1 MKLKI
6 FCLVLIVIQ
15 LQGCVYAQS
24 EDGLLKLILLKD
36 YQNARCLDGSSPG
49 FYFREGYAEGK
60 NNFMIHLQGGAWC
73 QGNSE
78 EEIIDSCLQR
88 STTSLGSSSFW
99 PLNMTNS
106 ANLDLSIPNNPAFYN
121 WNVIFV
127 NYCDG
132 FAYQGN
138 SQKEL
143 NQNTTLYFRGKE
155 NMIALFDY
163 LQKNMEITNANRV
176 VLSGSSAG
184 GIGATNWSQYLR
196 SLMPQKVLV
205 QLISDSGFFV
215 DDGWFDPKMWQL
227 QMDITY
233 NKQRQEIMPPNCQYL
248 TDDAQLYKCIQP
260 AYNYYQL
267 QLPSLFLLSS
277 YDTYVLAIQKKVKCF
292 KSKNGF
298 YSFNNCN
305 DQQWKTIDELRIKT
319 IQTLQQ
325 VFVDKKNISVWTV
338 SCINHMFE
346 LDQSFYN
353 SGLFTAPFPNGV
365 TASQSIVQFLRDP
378 FSQKQYIDTSSYP
391 ENEKCSY
398 LVTSKNSQL

>member
-1 MKLKI
+1 MNLKVL
-6 FCLVLIVIQ
+6 CLLFIVTQ
-15 LQGCVYAQS
+15 LQALIQGQS
-24 EDGLLKLILLKD
+24 DNSFLKLILLQD
-36 YQNARCLDGSSPG
+36 YQNARCLDGTSSG
-49 FYFREGYAEGK
+49 FYFREGQGEGR

-73 QGNSE
+73 QGSNE

-88 STTSLGSSSFW
+88 SKTSLGSSSFW
-99 PLNMTNS
+99 PQNMTNS
-106 ANLDLSIPNNPAFYN
+106 ANLDQSITNNPAFYN

-127 NYCDG
+127 YYCDG

-138 SQKEL
+138 SQKQL
-143 NQNTTLYFRGKE
+143 NSNTTLYFRGKE
-155 NMIALFDY
+155 NMISLFDY
-163 LQKNMEITNANRV
+163 LQKNMDIKNANRI

-227 QMDITY
+227 QMDIAY
-233 NKQRQEIMPPNCQYL
+233 NKQRQEIMPVNCQYIN
-248 TDDAQLYKCIQP
+248 DDAQLYKCIQP
-260 AYNYYQL
+260 AFNYYQL
-267 QLPSLFLLSS
+267 ELPSLFLLSS
-277 YDTYVLAIQKKVKCF
+277 YDTYVLAIQKKIQCF

-298 YSFNNCN
+298 YSFYNCS
-305 DQQWKTIDELRIKT
+305 DQQWKIIDELRTKT

-325 VFVDKKNISVWTV
+325 VFADKKNISVWTV

-346 LDQSFYN
+346 LDQPFYN
-353 SGLFTAPFPNGV
+353 SGLFTSPSPNGV
-365 TASQSIVQFLRDP
+365 TASESIVQFLRDP
-378 FSQKQYIDTSSYP
+378 FSQKQYIDISTYP

-398 LVTSKNSQL
+398 LVASKSSYL